1 MVKITKKDLTIVELV
16 SFKHSISVGW
26 VEPTKYVTRYIF
38 YYPTKKELHGKTITK
53 SSLFGCFDGGIMIGV
68 VGDKKLYIGTNNVS
82 DVRLRQILPMVEG
95 AELVRNYEHQN
106 YKDDPY
112 GRLVPCGTI
121 NVQTWDIS
129 KVIS

>member
-16 SFKHSISVGW
+16 SFKHSIFVG
-26 VEPTKYVTRYIF
+26 VQPTRNVTRYIF

-53 SSLFGCFDGGIMIGV
+53 SSLFGCADGGIMIGV

>member
-16 SFKHSISVGW
+16 SFKHSIFVG
-26 VEPTKYVTRYIF
+26 VQPTRNVTRYIF
-38 YYPTKKELHGKTITK
+38 YYPTKKELHGKTITM
-53 SSLFGCFDGGIMIGV
+53 SSLFGCIDGGIMIGV
-68 VGDKKLYIGTNNVS
+68 VGEKNMYIGTNNVS
-82 DVRLRQILPMVEG
+82 DMRLRQIMPMVEG
-95 AELVRNYEHQN
+95 AELVNSNECLD

-112 GRLVPCGTI
+112 GRLIPCGTI

>member
-1 MVKITKKDLTIVELV
+1 MEKITKKDLTIVELV
-16 SFKHSISVGW
+16 SFKHSIFVG
-26 VEPTKYVTRYIF
+26 VEPTRNVTRYIF

-53 SSLFGCFDGGIMIGV
+53 SSLFGCADGGIMIGV
-68 VGDKKLYIGTNNVS
+68 VGDKNLYIGTNNVS

>member
-16 SFKHSISVGW
+16 SFKHSIFVG
-26 VEPTKYVTRYIF
+26 VQPTRNVTRYIF
-38 YYPTKKELHGKTITK
+38 YYPTKKELHGKTIST
-53 SSLFGCFDGGIMIGV
+53 SCLFGDIRGGIMIGE
-68 VGDKKLYIGTNNVS
+68 VGDTKLYIGTNNVE
-82 DVRLRQILPMVEG
+82 DVRLRQILRMVEG
-95 AELVRNYEHQN
+95 AKLVKSNECQD

-112 GRLVPCGTI
+112 GRLVPCGMI

>member
-16 SFKHSISVGW
+16 SFKHSIFVG
-26 VEPTKYVTRYIF
+26 VQPTRNVTRYIF
-38 YYPTKKELHGKTITK
+38 YYPTKKELHGKTITM
-53 SSLFGCFDGGIMIGV
+53 SSLFGCIDGGIMIGV
-68 VGDKKLYIGTNNVS
+68 VGEKNMYIGTNNVS
-82 DVRLRQILPMVEG
+82 DMRLLQIMPMVED
-95 AELVRNYEHQN
+95 AELVNSNECLD

-112 GRLVPCGTI
+112 GRLIPCGTI